1 MTKQV
6 VSTYYR
12 YEELPPDRQRHALM
26 SYGESAVV
34 NDMVQISIDEDMKS
48 LTAALESIGCKAS
61 EWEIDP
67 GAERGSVT
75 VVTKDNLEEDL
86 SCLYGIDSDGHVAA
100 IPDAESDG
108 LFIGE
113 GFKEDW
119 LAKRAEL
126 QRKVDEIN
134 GRVDDIN
141 ASGASGDE
149 RDALADE
156 LDRTLCW
163 PLIDAYLAAAQ
174 ECADRAVKDTV
185 ADGAYRYTEEALI
198 EDCEANDY
206 WFNEYGDFEG
216 AI

>member
-1 MTKQV
+1 MARTGVYPVFENKFKIGTKGR
-6 VSTYYR
+6 T
-12 YEELPPDRQRHALM
+12 
-26 SYGESAVV
+26 
-34 NDMVQISIDEDMKS
+34 SIDEDMKS

-86 SCLYGIDSDGHVAA
+86 SCIYGIDSDGHVAA

-174 ECADRAVKDTV
+174 ECADRAPHR
-185 ADGAYRYTEEALI
+185 ARPRPALSTKTPSGRR
-198 EDCEANDY
+198 A
-206 WFNEYGDFEG
+206 GRRRG
-216 AI
+216 RRAAA